1 MRHRNAGFK
10 LGRNTSHRRA
20 LLRNLVTSVIVEDRV
35 ETTVAK
41 AKAVRPHVEKMI
53 TLGKKGDVHSRRQAL
68 SFLMTDKAVERLFD
82 TVAPRYGDRQGGYLR
97 IVRTGF
103 QKGDGAEKAF
113 IELLGAEKQLDEKR
127 QKRDDVKAKKRAEL
141 EKQLEDKQEGR
152 RQGRRRSRVSVFVA
166 FHRLSW
172 IARAHPHRGMRPSC
186 FCFNLAT
193 VSAMTRSSY
202 GDQKSSFAHPLSAA
216 CSLPQLTHPFRP
228 LRPRLPRHIRHKTS
242 SSS

>member
-10 LGRNTSHRRA
+10 LGRNTSHRNA

-113 IELLGAEKQLDEKR
+113 IELLGAEQQLDEKR
-127 QKRDDVKAKKRAEL
+127 QKRAEVRAEKRKKL
-141 EKQLEDKQEGR
+141 EAALEEQNKKAEEEKG
-152 RQGRRRSRVSVFVA
+152 GEE
-166 FHRLSW
+166 
-172 IARAHPHRGMRPSC
+172 
-186 FCFNLAT
+186 
-193 VSAMTRSSY
+193 
-202 GDQKSSFAHPLSAA
+202 AA
-216 CSLPQLTHPFRP
+216 
-228 LRPRLPRHIRHKTS
+228 
-242 SSS
+242 